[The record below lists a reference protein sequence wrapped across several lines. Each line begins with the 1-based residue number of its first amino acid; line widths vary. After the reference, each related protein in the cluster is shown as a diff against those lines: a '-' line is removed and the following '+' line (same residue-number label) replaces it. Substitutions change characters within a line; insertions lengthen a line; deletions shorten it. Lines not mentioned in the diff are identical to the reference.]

1 MKVAIKAVVFLV
13 LFILAEMGLAQ
24 NARTPGAAEC
34 AAMSAFRVPGEPI
47 EITKAEWI
55 PAAAAPSTPPARGYG
70 GPMPAY
76 CKVSGVIN
84 RRTGVG
90 GREFGIGFEVA
101 LPEDWNRDF
110 LMQGGGGTN
119 GVIMPPLGAQV
130 AGDKPGLLR
139 GFAVVSNDTGHKN
152 LSAGL
157 DGSFRVDQQ
166 AALDFAFEAN
176 VRVAEMTKRMIAE
189 YYRRATAHSYFV
201 GCSTGGRE
209 GMILTQRY
217 PTEFDGVVSGA
228 PAMVTGLSGVADRW
242 VSVSLNQAAPRDAA
256 GNAIPREG
264 LSESDRKLV
273 IDGILQRC
281 DARDGIRDGM
291 IFDPIGC
298 DFNPATLI
306 CAGAK
311 TDTCLTSQQV
321 AAVQRAFS
329 GPKDSR
335 GVQVYPGF
343 FFDTGINAKTGMPGL
358 LTAPPPPQGGPS
370 PTVQDVDREVATAP
384 NPLADAV
391 STNLTTF
398 SGHGGKQIFYHG
410 VSDPWFS
417 AKETLS
423 YYQDMAAA
431 NGGLPQV
438 LNWSRLYLVPG
449 MGHCQ
454 GGEATLDRMDM
465 LTAIVDWVEKGAAP
479 DSVLAT
485 GRAFPGRS
493 RPLCAWPKHAQYK
506 GEGKPEDAKNFVC
519 QE

>member
-1 MKVAIKAVVFLV
+1 
-13 LFILAEMGLAQ
+13 MGLAQ
-24 NARTPGAAEC
+24 NGQTPGATAC
-34 AAMSAFRVPGEPI
+34 AALSAFRIPGEPI

-55 PAAAAPSTPPARGYG
+55 PAAAAPATPPGRGYG
-70 GPMPAY
+70 GPVPAY

-101 LPEDWNRDF
+101 LPQDWNHDF

-119 GVIMPPLGAQV
+119 GVINPPLGAQV
-130 AGDKPGLLR
+130 AGDKPGLVR

-152 LSAGL
+152 LTAGL

-166 AALDFAFEAN
+166 AVLDFAYEAN
-176 VRVAEMTKRMIAE
+176 VRVAEMTKRMIAD
-189 YYRRATAHSYFV
+189 YYGRETAHSYFV

-242 VSVSLNQAAPRDAA
+242 VSVSLNQAAPKDAA
-256 GNAIPREG
+256 GNPIPRAG

-291 IFDPIGC
+291 IFDPVGC
-298 DFNPATLI
+298 DFNPATLT
-306 CAGAK
+306 CAGPK

-321 AAVQRAFS
+321 AAIQRAFG

-343 FFDTGINAKTGMPGL
+343 FFDTGINASTGMPGL
-358 LTAPPPPQGGPS
+358 LTAPPPPQGGAS
-370 PTVQDVDREVATAP
+370 PTEQDVDREGRGRAESACRRGVHESDYILGP
-384 NPLADAV
+384 WW
-391 STNLTTF
+391 
-398 SGHGGKQIFYHG
+398 KQLFYHG

-417 AKETLS
+417 AQETLS
-423 YYQDMAAA
+423 YYKQMAAA

-438 LNWSRLYLVPG
+438 TNWSRLYLVPG

-454 GGEATLDRMDM
+454 GGAATLDRMDM
-465 LTAIVDWVEKGAAP
+465 LSAIVDWVEKGTAP
-479 DSVLAT
+479 DFVVAT

-493 RPLCAWPKHAQYK
+493 RPLCAWPKHAQYT
-506 GEGKPEDAKNFVC
+506 GEGDPEDYRSFVC